1 MMSQM
6 EVKLEELI
14 GREKA
19 IPAAGVTAA
28 QTQQLITELHTLD
41 SIAEVHHPY
50 KHMRTHTHSGR
61 GRERV

>member
-28 QTQQLITELHTLD
+28 QTQQLINELHTLD
-41 SIAEVHHPY
+41 SIAEVRHPL
-50 KHMRTHTHSGR
+50 THTESNTYNALQTC
-61 GRERV
+61 